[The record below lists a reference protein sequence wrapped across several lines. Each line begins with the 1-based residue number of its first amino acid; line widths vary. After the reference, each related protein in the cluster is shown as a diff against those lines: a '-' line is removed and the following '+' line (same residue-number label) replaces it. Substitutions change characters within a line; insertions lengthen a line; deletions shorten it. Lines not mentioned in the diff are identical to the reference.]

1 MPERNETKKK
11 IKETLQRS
19 SVSTWSFTAGV
30 GCPDPDPRT
39 IARSL
44 FFIHLGRRLRW
55 TSSLCPAAT
64 VPASRGSSFLRLS
77 SAEAPECWY
86 SWKTDCYRGLGLE
99 TRPRKV
105 PSAAVSWCWRTTLVP
120 CSGSHNKN
128 PAITIL
134 IIIIVPSGGTPHR
147 GLLKKGESA
156 GNRTDGKWKVED
168 HEESQELSWCTTS
181 SSSEERRGLT
191 LMKTRSRRK
200 KRSSTG
206 KPNMPNGNNKNGAQ
220 SI

>member
-1 MPERNETKKK
+1 MKRKKNQRNPSTFFSLYLVVHCWCWLPRSRSQDHSTIFILHPFGSSSSLDFIIMPSSN
-11 IKETLQRS
+11 RS
-19 SVSTWSFTAGV
+19 SQQ
-30 GCPDPDPRT
+30 R
-39 IARSL
+39 L
-44 FFIHLGRRLRW
+44 FF
-55 TSSLCPAAT
+55 
-64 VPASRGSSFLRLS
+64 FLRLS
-77 SAEAPECWY
+77 SAEAPERWY
-86 SWKTDCYRGLGLE
+86 SWETDCYRGLGLE